1 MVALFKICYSLSFLD
16 GLFPLFIQRTFNS
29 SRAHGSLPLLA
40 IDRYSEI
47 EELVNRSLDLVEL
60 ANITVSSITKKVK
73 GNKPQQI

>member
-1 MVALFKICYSLSFLD
+1 MVALFKICYSFYFID
-16 GLFPLFIQRTFNS
+16 GLFLLFIQRTFNS

-47 EELVNRSLDLVEL
+47 GELVNRSLDLVEL

-73 GNKPQQI
+73 GNKLQ

>member
-1 MVALFKICYSLSFLD
+1 MAAFFKIFYSFSFLD
-16 GLFPLFIQRTFNS
+16 GLFLLFIQRTFNS

-60 ANITVSSITKKVK
+60 ANITISSITKKVK
-73 GNKPQQI
+73 GNKPQ

>member
-1 MVALFKICYSLSFLD
+1 MAAFFKICYSFSFLD
-16 GLFPLFIQRTFNS
+16 GLFLLFIQRTFNS

-60 ANITVSSITKKVK
+60 ANITISSITKKVK
-73 GNKPQQI
+73 GNKPQ